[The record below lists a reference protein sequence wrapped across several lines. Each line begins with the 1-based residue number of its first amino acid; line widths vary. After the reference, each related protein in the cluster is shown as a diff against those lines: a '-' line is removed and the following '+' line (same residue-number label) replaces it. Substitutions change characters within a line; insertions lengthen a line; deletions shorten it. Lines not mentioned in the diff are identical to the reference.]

1 MWDCLDIKLLQLG
14 RISQDS
20 PGMSLMGLSEHQV
33 KWLPILMVIS
43 QGAETSWRKDGRM
56 SQESPGMSLMG
67 LSGHQVGRMS

>member
-1 MWDCLDIKLLQLG
+1 
-14 RISQDS
+14 
-20 PGMSLMGLSEHQV
+20 MSLMGLSGHQV
-33 KWLPILMVIS
+33 KWLPILVVIS